1 MKKFRTTVGIT
12 ISISAIAGLLGGLLV
27 TFLFI
32 RVTEWGSVAD
42 WTSAVGTVTAAWIG
56 VISFILH
63 FRDIRKDKQE
73 KYYEMNYLYETLTSL
88 SLYLSNKDVPKLTK
102 WLVIK
107 NNLFAIEKLGAYL
120 ESFPNERQSVAKII
134 QVVKGNDTNRDP
146 VSISNSLARPLL
158 KLKLKVDALKH
169 EAGLD

>member
-73 KYYEMNYLYETLTSL
+73 KYYEMNSLYETLTSL

-107 NNLFAIEKLGAYL
+107 NNLFAIEKLGTYL

-134 QVVKGNDTNRDP
+134 QVVKENDTQRDP
-146 VSISNSLARPLL
+146 VSISNSLAGPLL